1 MKAKILIILGIGLI
15 FSGLGLSIYNI
26 SNDIT
31 ASKIA
36 LNVNQVM
43 DEILNEE
50 SDWKDKYQE
59 VLNMEMPTIEI
70 DGHFYVGR
78 LDIEA
83 LGLSLPVMNSSS
95 SSNLKIAP
103 CRYYGSVYTD
113 DMVIAA
119 HNYRSHFARLNELT
133 SDDIVKFTD
142 VDGNEFFYQVVGL
155 EVLKPTNVDLM
166 IHSDYDLTL
175 YTCTYG
181 GASRITI
188 RCIRIS

>member
-1 MKAKILIILGIGLI
+1 E
-15 FSGLGLSIYNI
+15 
-26 SNDIT
+26 D
-31 ASKIA
+31 
-36 LNVNQVM
+36 
-43 DEILNEE
+43 